1 MDTCKGV
8 SALKMEE
15 LEMSTENVNERTR
28 QVQRALLKRWKSRV
42 KDNSSPQN
50 NLDFLLKK
58 KLQQTPS

>member
-1 MDTCKGV
+1 
-8 SALKMEE
+8 MEE